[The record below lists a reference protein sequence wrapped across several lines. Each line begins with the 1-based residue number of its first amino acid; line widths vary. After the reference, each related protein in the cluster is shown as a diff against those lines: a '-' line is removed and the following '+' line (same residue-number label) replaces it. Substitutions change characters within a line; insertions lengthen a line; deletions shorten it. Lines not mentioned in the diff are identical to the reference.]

1 MKARGV
7 VLFELLVGALIALLL
22 GSVLL
27 QVFAST
33 FTARSAITG
42 QNVAATSSRQPLDW
56 LADHLRNA
64 WLYNNG
70 TEYKVF
76 SAATGNDLSY
86 YINNNGDS
94 IRYYLSNGELRRVEG
109 GNTTVEALNITSLTF
124 TYYKSAEYNS
134 AAAITTADSHAPT
147 AAELPL
153 LSAVHI
159 AATMNVDGFQSYYE
173 TLVRLRNSPRK
184 LRV

>member
-1 MKARGV
+1 MKARGI
-7 VLFELLVGALIALLL
+7 VLFELLIGALIALLL

-27 QVFAST
+27 QVFSST
-33 FTARSAITG
+33 FTARSVITG
-42 QNVAATSSRQPLDW
+42 QNVAATTSRQPLDW

-70 TEYKVF
+70 TEYKVLA
-76 SAATGNDLSY
+76 AATASDLTY

-94 IRYYLSNGELRRVEG
+94 IRYYLTNGELRRVAAGSE
-109 GNTTVEALNITSLTF
+109 TVEARNITSLTF

-134 AAAITTADSHAPT
+134 ATTITTVDSHVPT

-159 AATMNVDGFQSYYE
+159 AATMTVDGFQSYYE